1 MRSHRKHPG
10 IPGIFSQNPKFPRR
24 LRSSLFR
31 AFQDFIPSTIPN
43 FWSSQ
48 ALPGVSLIP
57 KAFYPL
63 SGPWSQKLLKKVHL
77 GVKKFQENQD
87 IFAWNIGI
95 FGYTFLVGEIPHFG
109 LGFIPKFMIFPLFR
123 NPWET
128 SQQFPWKQ
136 CPSFQSLPL
145 FPPSQ
150 K

>member
-1 MRSHRKHPG
+1 M
-10 IPGIFSQNPKFPRR
+10 
-24 LRSSLFR
+24 
-31 AFQDFIPSTIPN
+31 
-43 FWSSQ
+43 
-48 ALPGVSLIP
+48 
-57 KAFYPL
+57 
-63 SGPWSQKLLKKVHL
+63 KKI
-77 GVKKFQENQD
+77 QENQD

-109 LGFIPKFMIFPLFR
+109 LGFIPKFMIFPLFW

-150 K
+150 KWKFMEIQSFSLKKTKENILEIRDLSH